1 LSQKH
6 KKLVGSKFKNSL
18 RAGISR
24 GGSMFN
30 LNNAVN
36 KGFREKDSGLSP
48 IGNSGM
54 KISNESLTRSGNQDN
69 QSGIHSRTN
78 SVGGSSI
85 GSNNQISGY
94 PPPPSGPRVVLG
106 RETTPTMGGSGSNQ
120 NITNA
125 RNGENNPTKIP
136 REVWDRF
143 EGKSRE
149 DLIEM
154 IVGLQSS
161 IETQARKQS
170 DLEDYIDSLL
180 TKVLSTAPSL
190 LQKNANQDNQDSLQQ
205 MNNKNAKDSLSKQTG
220 KQALFKSFGIK
231 W

>member
-1 LSQKH
+1 
-6 KKLVGSKFKNSL
+6 
-18 RAGISR
+18 
-24 GGSMFN
+24 
-30 LNNAVN
+30 
-36 KGFREKDSGLSP
+36 
-48 IGNSGM
+48 M

-85 GSNNQISGY
+85 GSNNQVSGY

-149 DLIEM
+149 
-154 IVGLQSS
+154 VF
-161 IETQARKQS
+161 ACCK
-170 DLEDYIDSLL
+170 
-180 TKVLSTAPSL
+180 
-190 LQKNANQDNQDSLQQ
+190 
-205 MNNKNAKDSLSKQTG
+205 
-220 KQALFKSFGIK
+220 FFGIDLYMVTIIK
-231 W
+231 SLIRTNLIIQYKFLIPRI